1 MAEQGGAIMLHRY
14 INQFLEYCQLADF
27 SVRSIQALT
36 ARLNEFEACRKAQR
50 IRCVKKITYRHLV
63 NFVADYKAPSIHV
76 KKSRVW
82 TLRQFY
88 HFLTLHRHVPKNIA
102 LKLPYP
108 KIEKTV
114 PQFLTI
120 DEYNRLIRHFSRKTQ
135 DVLALRNLIIIMLLG
150 MLGLRTSTLIALNIE
165 DIDVSCG
172 LMWIREKGRR
182 QRNMVLPHSLCKII
196 HKYLQLRRLKK
207 GPLLISKRKK
217 RISQRT
223 LQDIFRTAADR
234 LGIEKKLH
242 ARLFRHTAATHLNR
256 VAGIEITQQVLGHSR
271 RANTLKYA
279 HLNPDQYAVYM
290 KKHPYMQADSAKVAL
305 ATTPGKE
312 AL

>member
-1 MAEQGGAIMLHRY
+1 MKHDPMVNKEMLFMLHRY

-36 ARLNEFEACRKAQR
+36 ARLNEFETYLKSQK
-50 IRCVKKITYRHLV
+50 IRYVKKVPYRHLID
-63 NFVADYKAPSIHV
+63 FVADYKAPSIHV

-88 HFLTLHRHVPKNIA
+88 HFLTLHRYVPQNIA

-108 KIEKTV
+108 KIEKTL

-120 DEYNRLIRHFSRKTQ
+120 DEYNRLIRHFSRKAQ
-135 DVLALRNLIIIMLLG
+135 DILELRNLIIIMLLG
-150 MLGLRTSTLIALNIE
+150 MLGLRTSTLITINIE
-165 DIDVSCG
+165 DVDLTCG
-172 LMWIREKGRR
+172 LIWIREKGRR
-182 QRNMVLPHSLCKII
+182 RRNLVLPHTLCKII
-196 HKYLQLRRLKK
+196 HKYLHLLRHKK

-217 RISQRT
+217 RVSART
-223 LQDIFRTAADR
+223 LQNIFRTEADQ

-242 ARLFRHTAATHLNR
+242 ARLFRHTAATHLNQ
-256 VAGIEITQQVLGHSR
+256 VAGIEITQHVLGHSR

-279 HLNPDQYAVYM
+279 HLNPDKYAVYM
-290 KKHPYMQADSAKVAL
+290 KQHPFMK
-305 ATTPGKE
+305 KE